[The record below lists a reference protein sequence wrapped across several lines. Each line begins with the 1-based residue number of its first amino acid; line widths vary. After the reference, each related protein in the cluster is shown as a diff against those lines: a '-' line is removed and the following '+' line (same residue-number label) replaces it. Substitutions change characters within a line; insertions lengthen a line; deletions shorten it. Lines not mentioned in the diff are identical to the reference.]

1 VASMAGLRKRWA
13 VDHQQLLIV
22 LVSAVMVGSFVLLV
36 FWPKQQQL
44 SDLGS
49 QVSRQR
55 ELVNLKVRNSQ
66 EGLYVSARVAALR
79 SIRGRLER
87 SLPEDVRLA
96 EFLEAVGECVRAE
109 KGLTHEI
116 QRVETESAGPVPA
129 DMSAVALAK
138 ADMSAVALAKAEVV
152 RLRLTG
158 PFEAVH
164 RCLAQV
170 ESLER
175 LSRMRRLHVKRLDE
189 TGQVV
194 AEAEVH
200 IYYLPAE
207 EAKRA
212 QQASAEPKAEVV
224 RG

>member
-1 VASMAGLRKRWA
+1 

-49 QVSRQR
+49 EVSRQR
-55 ELVNLKVRNSQ
+55 ELVNLKVRTSQ
-66 EGLYVSARVAALR
+66 EGLYVSARIAALR
-79 SIRGRLER
+79 GVQDRLER

-96 EFLEAVGECVRAE
+96 EFLESVGECVRAE
-109 KGLTHEI
+109 KGLAYEI
-116 QRVETESAGPVPA
+116 QRMETESDGPAP
-129 DMSAVALAK
+129 
-138 ADMSAVALAKAEVV
+138 AEVV

-158 PFEAVH
+158 PFEAVY

-175 LSRMRRLHVKRLDE
+175 LNQVRRLHVGRLDE

-200 IYYLPAE
+200 VYYLPGGDKE
-207 EAKRA
+207 RS
-212 QQASAEPKAEVV
+212 QRASADPKPEVIS
-224 RG
+224 G

>member
-1 VASMAGLRKRWA
+1 MAGLRKRWA

-138 ADMSAVALAKAEVV
+138 AEVV

-175 LSRMRRLHVKRLDE
+175 LNRMRRLHVKRLDE

-207 EAKRA
+207 EAKRT
-212 QQASAEPKAEVV
+212 QHASAEPKAEVV

>member
-1 VASMAGLRKRWA
+1 MGTVAAIRKRWA

-49 QVSRQR
+49 EVSRQR
-55 ELVNLKVRNSQ
+55 ELVNLKVRTSQ
-66 EGLYVSARVAALR
+66 EGLYVSARIAALR
-79 SIRGRLER
+79 GVQDRLER

-96 EFLEAVGECVRAE
+96 EFLESVGECVRAE

-116 QRVETESAGPVPA
+116 QRMETESDGPVP
-129 DMSAVALAK
+129 
-138 ADMSAVALAKAEVV
+138 AEVV

-158 PFEAVH
+158 PFEAVY

-170 ESLER
+170 EALER
-175 LSRMRRLHVKRLDE
+175 LNQVRRLHVGRLDE
-189 TGQVV
+189 TGQVT

-200 IYYLPAE
+200 VYYLPV
-207 EAKRA
+207 EAKDRSGR
-212 QQASAEPKAEVV
+212 ASAEPKPEVIS
-224 RG
+224 G

>member
-138 ADMSAVALAKAEVV
+138 AEVV

-175 LSRMRRLHVKRLDE
+175 LNRMRRLHVKRLDDA
-189 TGQVV
+189 GQVV

>member
-1 VASMAGLRKRWA
+1 MASMAGLRKRWA

-138 ADMSAVALAKAEVV
+138 AEVV

-175 LSRMRRLHVKRLDE
+175 LNRMRRLHVKRLDDA
-189 TGQVV
+189 GQVV

>member
-1 VASMAGLRKRWA
+1 MASMAGLRKHWA

-49 QVSRQR
+49 EVSRQR

-79 SIRGRLER
+79 GVQDRLER
-87 SLPEDVRLA
+87 CLPEDARLA
-96 EFLEAVGECVRAE
+96 EFLESVGECVRAE

-116 QRVETESAGPVPA
+116 QRAEPESAGLAAASPSRA
-129 DMSAVALAK
+129 GSAP
-138 ADMSAVALAKAEVV
+138 AEVV

-158 PFEAVH
+158 PFEAVY
-164 RCLAQV
+164 RCVAQV
-170 ESLER
+170 ESLDR
-175 LSRMRRLHVKRLDE
+175 LNLVRCLHMKRLDD
-189 TGQVV
+189 TGQVA
-194 AEAEVH
+194 AEAEIHV
-200 IYYLPAE
+200 YYLPAE
-207 EAKRA
+207 ETKRT
-212 QQASAEPKAEVV
+212 QRASAAPQPEVIS
-224 RG
+224 G